1 MKINS
6 KNNRQYKDSV
16 FVDLFGTDIKAG
28 ERLLS
33 LYSALSGQEL
43 DKGTPIRYFKLEQV
57 LYMGFYND
65 VSCLIDDKII
75 VLAEHQST
83 VNENMPLRF
92 LEYVARLYEQFQ
104 EPKEKYQRKLIKI
117 PCPEFYVF
125 YNGLEDFPV
134 SKTLRLSDA
143 FMAKRQQVNLE
154 LIVQAININH
164 NKSSELLAKCKPL
177 EEYSLFIETARRHIE
192 LDSENGFD
200 NAVKE
205 CLENDILR
213 EYLQRKAKEVINM
226 LTAEY
231 DYATDIAVQRE
242 EAAKE
247 AAEKTWQKAE
257 MIGIQKGSLQ
267 NALQNARNLKNLG
280 IPLELISQ
288 GVGLS
293 VEEIENL

>member
-1 MKINS
+1 MKTNS

-16 FVDLFGTDIKAG
+16 FVDLFGTDINAR
-28 ERLLS
+28 ERFLS
-33 LYSALSGQEL
+33 LYSALSGKEL
-43 DKGTPIRYFKLEQV
+43 AKETPIRYFKLEQV

-65 VSCLIDDKII
+65 VSCLIDNKII

-104 EPKEKYQRKLIKI
+104 KPKEKYQRKLIKI

-143 FMAKRQQVNLE
+143 FMAKRQRVNLE
-154 LIVQAININH
+154 LTVQAININH
-164 NKSSELLAKCKPL
+164 HKGSELLAKCKPL
-177 EEYSLFIETARRHIE
+177 EEYSLFVETVRRHIE

-200 NAVKE
+200 NAIKE
-205 CLENDILR
+205 CLENDILK
-213 EYLQRKAKEVINM
+213 EYLHRKAREVINM

-242 EAAKE
+242 EAVKE
-247 AAEKTWQKAE
+247 AWQKS
-257 MIGIQKGSLQ
+257 SLQ
-267 NALQNARNLKNLG
+267 NALQNARNLKSLG
-280 IPLELISQ
+280 VPLEIISQ

>member
-1 MKINS
+1 MKTNS
-6 KNNRQYKDSV
+6 KGNRQYKDSL
-16 FVDLFGTDIKAG
+16 FVDLFGTDIKAK

-33 LYSALSGQEL
+33 LYSALSGKEL
-43 DKGTPIRYFKLEQV
+43 DKETPIRYFKLEQV
-57 LYMGFYND
+57 LYMGFHND

-104 EPKEKYQRKLIKI
+104 EPREKYQRKLIKI

-143 FMAKRQQVNLE
+143 FMAKREQVNLE
-154 LIVQAININH
+154 LTVQALNINH
-164 NKSSELLAKCKPL
+164 NKGSELLAKCKPL
-177 EEYSLFIETARRHIE
+177 EEYSLFVETVRKHIE
-192 LDSENGFD
+192 LDRVNGFD
-200 NAVKE
+200 NAIKE

-213 EYLQRKAKEVINM
+213 EYLNRKAKEVFNM
-226 LTAEY
+226 LMGEY

-242 EAAKE
+242 EAAEKAAKE
-247 AAEKTWQKAE
+247 TWQKA
-257 MIGIQKGSLQ
+257 SLQ
-267 NALQNARNLKNLG
+267 SARNFKSLG
-280 IPLELISQ
+280 VPLDIISK
-288 GVGLS
+288 GTGLS
-293 VEEIENL
+293 IEEIKDL